1 MLPLTHDP
9 GILLCGY
16 LIYPLLKQTCVERG
30 VPLLRALRCAAGC
43 VVVCLPYILMQGG
56 AWLNKHRT
64 LAWHSCLAEAVFSR
78 HSAQRPMYASSFAS
92 LLEEMAYRTYCVGY
106 PAEARAPWCHKRVPS
121 LYSYV
126 QAQYW
131 DVGFL
136 RFYHKLARV

>member
-1 MLPLTHDP
+1 M
-9 GILLCGY
+9 
-16 LIYPLLKQTCVERG
+16 
-30 VPLLRALRCAAGC
+30 CA
-43 VVVCLPYILMQGG
+43 
-56 AWLNKHRT
+56 T
-64 LAWHSCLAEAVFSR
+64 
-78 HSAQRPMYASSFAS
+78 SFAS

-136 RFYHKLARV
+136 RFYHKLARVRGTGGTGIGVGSVESSWRFDGIG